1 MVLPHVVDIFNKNW
15 PWNGDDRSQIL
26 FSVNIIISAKAGRII
41 FRVLNNAVKIYS
53 PEDLSDPGFEVESP
67 ALKADSLPT
76 ELPGINKMKKIYLNK
91 CNPAPN
97 AQGYL
102 VTVTLSRG
110 KATLTLTFLVFFVF
124 DFYLK
129 SPVVET
135 LDSGICGCLKR
146 GFEPSLGHLYYI
158 LHFSHL
164 S

>member
-1 MVLPHVVDIFNKNW
+1 M
-15 PWNGDDRSQIL
+15 
-26 FSVNIIISAKAGRII
+26 NIIILAKAGRIV
-41 FRVLNNAVKIYS
+41 FWVLNNSVKIYS
-53 PEDLSDPGFEVESP
+53 PADLPDPGFELESP
-67 ALKADSLPT
+67 ALQADSLPA
-76 ELPGINKMKKIYLNK
+76 ELPGINKMKKICLNK
-91 CNPAPN
+91 CNAAPN

-110 KATLTLTFLVFFVF
+110 KATLTFLVFFVF

-129 SPVVET
+129 SPIVET